1 MTSWARLA
9 GVCMSAKP
17 QSQTMTVDSP
27 ARSAIAAM
35 LAWVL
40 PGLGHWYLGHK
51 QRAIIFFVTTSV
63 TFWAGVAIGGV
74 RSTITPR
81 DNGPWIAA
89 QLCVGP
95 QSLVALYWSENL
107 AEQAIRDAGPGQKP
121 TKYRASWPASNISVV
136 YAGVAGLLNL
146 LVIIDALARSNA
158 PVGGEEARGPPG
170 SGQESR
176 GTHST

>member
-1 MTSWARLA
+1 M
-9 GVCMSAKP
+9 GAKT
-17 QSQTMTVDSP
+17 QSSSDSP
-27 ARSAIAAM
+27 ARAAIAAM

-40 PGLGHWYLGHK
+40 PGLGHWYLGHR
-51 QRAIIFFVTTSV
+51 QRAIIFFVTMSV

-95 QSLVALYWSENL
+95 QSLLALYWSERL
-107 AEQAIRDAGPGQKP
+107 AERAIREAGPGQKP
-121 TKYRASWPASNISVV
+121 TKYKASWPASNISVV

-146 LVIIDALARSNA
+146 LVIIDALARADASS
-158 PVGGEEARGPPG
+158 GREQARGPPREAADRRA
-170 SGQESR
+170 GQSA
-176 GTHST
+176 